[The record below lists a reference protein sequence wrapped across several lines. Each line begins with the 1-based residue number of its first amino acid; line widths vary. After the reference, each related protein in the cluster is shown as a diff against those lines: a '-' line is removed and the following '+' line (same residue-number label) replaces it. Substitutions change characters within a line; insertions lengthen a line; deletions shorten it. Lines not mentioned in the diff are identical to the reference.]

1 MFQSFDEV
9 QKMIMGDQGD
19 FDKGGAGFM
28 QNFEQQ
34 YHKEARKREIERMK
48 REFMDLKARNF
59 KRNKKEEEAAAAAK
73 KAEGEKKEEKKDEKK
88 DGDVTRKAAA
98 EKEEAKQENSPVKE

>member
-1 MFQSFDEV
+1 
-9 QKMIMGDQGD
+9 
-19 FDKGGAGFM
+19 M

-59 KRNKKEEEAAAAAK
+59 KRNKKDGEE
-73 KAEGEKKEEKKDEKK
+73 GKKEEKGEEKGGADVAEKK
-88 DGDVTRKAAA
+88 D
-98 EKEEAKQENSPVKE
+98 